1 VGSLIKQMRRRFEQS
16 GAALCLALGLAAAS
30 QSQELAVGPEA
41 AGLRSPVKLSN
52 FDAVVLADLEDRS
65 SGDRKRA
72 IREALRA
79 ALDESPYLN
88 LVPDGAV
95 EAVLHGNPGQISAP
109 GTAAQLA
116 RVCQTTQAKAYVT
129 ALIKRLLQNAAIEG
143 ELSAVDCVS
152 GAALAHE
159 QFTAN
164 RQGVVDALGRAAEQM
179 RLDLG
184 EPLDSV
190 QRFRT
195 PLSQATSESLEA
207 LDAWSSGL
215 RVWRMDGPAAALPL
229 LESAVKNDSGFAA
242 ATYDLGL
249 AYRNSGQE
257 ERARELFTRAFVM
270 RDRAS
275 TRKRLAIA
283 AQYYAFVTV
292 DQNRAVGSFR
302 AWIGNYPRDYKAVS
316 NLGSFYGDVC
326 RYKEAIAQFEQA
338 RRMNPNDVVAHE
350 DLMEMLMAVGNFHKA
365 RTVYQDI
372 VRMNLDD
379 DSPHLYSYV
388 IAALEN
394 DPKEMTAQSEWFEGR
409 KDLQHEILSEEADAA
424 AYAGHLARA
433 RELTERAVLSGR
445 EADNAEQA
453 AAWLLNSAWREE
465 LFGSEQRA
473 HDQAIRALTIA
484 PGSREGEATAA
495 IILARA
501 GDVSRAK
508 SLAADLAKR
517 YANHSVMQSYW
528 LPTIRAQVALR
539 KPDPVTALK
548 ELRTAAP
555 LDLLYPQVF
564 FYSHMASVVLR
575 AEAYMLSG
583 ESARAVEQWQAI
595 LRNPGIVQL
604 SATVPYARL
613 QLGRSHALSERSLE
627 RSRARE
633 AYDQFFHLWTGADAD
648 IPLLKQA
655 RAEFGQLH

>member
-1 VGSLIKQMRRRFEQS
+1 VGSLIKHMQRRFEHS
-16 GAALCLALGLAAAS
+16 GAVLCLALGLAAAS
-30 QSQELAVGPEA
+30 QSQESGVRPVT

-52 FDAVVLADLEDRS
+52 LDAVVLGELEDRPG
-65 SGDRKRA
+65 GDRNRA

-88 LVPDGAV
+88 LVPDAAV
-95 EAVLHGNPGQISAP
+95 EAVVRGNPGQISVS
-109 GTAAQLA
+109 GTAQQLT

-129 ALIKRLLQNAAIEG
+129 GLVKRAVQNAAVEG
-143 ELSAVDCVS
+143 ELSAADCAS
-152 GAALAHE
+152 GATLAHE
-159 QFTAN
+159 QFTAD
-164 RQGVVDALGRAAEQM
+164 RQGLVDALGRAAEQM

-195 PLSQATSESLEA
+195 PLSHATSESLEA

-215 RVWRMDGPAAALPL
+215 RVWRKDGPVAALPL
-229 LESAVKNDSGFAA
+229 LESAVKNDPAFSA

-257 ERARELFTRAFVM
+257 ERARELFTRAFGM

-275 TRKRLAIA
+275 TRKRWAIA

-326 RYKEAIAQFEQA
+326 RYGEAIAQFEQA

-350 DLMEMLMAVGNFHKA
+350 DLMEMLIAVGNFHKA

-372 VRMNLDD
+372 VRMHLDD

-388 IAALEN
+388 MATLEN
-394 DPKEMTAQSEWFEGR
+394 DAREMAAQSDWFEGR
-409 KDLQHEILSEEADAA
+409 KDLLHEILSEEADAA

-433 RELTERAVLSGR
+433 RELTERAVLSGQ
-445 EADNAEQA
+445 EAGNAEQA

-465 LFGSEQRA
+465 LFGNEQLA

-495 IILARA
+495 IIFARA
-501 GDVSRAK
+501 GDVPRAE
-508 SLAADLAKR
+508 SLVADLAKR

-539 KPDPVTALK
+539 KADLVTALK

-583 ESARAVEQWQAI
+583 QSARAVEQWQAI
-595 LRNPGIVQL
+595 MRNPGIVQL

-613 QLGRSHALSERSLE
+613 QLGRSHALSERSSE

-633 AYDQFFHLWTGADAD
+633 AYEEFFRLWTEADAD